1 MSATSSA
8 QRRRRAISI
17 AIHDQTKGSKFEY
30 GTHLGKLHNLGRTHF
45 EDKRTALG
53 VDLDKTLTLQFQK
66 RFAYRS
72 FADAQFLS
80 QREFRQGF
88 ATLQRSVYN
97 AAANMRG
104 RLFRQ

>member
-8 QRRRRAISI
+8 QRRRRSIPI
-17 AIHDQTKGSKFEY
+17 AIHGQTKSGKFEY
-30 GTHLGKLHNLGRTHF
+30 GTHLGELHDLGGTHF

-53 VDLDKTLTLQFQK
+53 VDLDKALTLQFQK
-66 RFAYRS
+66 RLAYRS
-72 FADAQFLS
+72 LADAQFLS